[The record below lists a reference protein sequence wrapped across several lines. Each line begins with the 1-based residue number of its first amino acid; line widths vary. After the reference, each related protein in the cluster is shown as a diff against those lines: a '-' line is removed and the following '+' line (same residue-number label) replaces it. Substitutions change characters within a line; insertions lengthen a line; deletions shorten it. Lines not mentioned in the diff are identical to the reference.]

1 MFECFTT
8 YVQALRSPLDKTGRM
23 PLQMYIF
30 FLYLCRPFLLT
41 KKSYA
46 MIQRIQSVFLLV
58 AAIVSII
65 LLFIPIGDIYTAEA
79 QYTFTCFN
87 VHLVPDG
94 KVIMSTL
101 YIALTLIVSACISI
115 YAIFKY
121 KDRMKQTRIVSL
133 NMLVF
138 LIAVMLMI
146 WLFPDFIFPRKGL
159 MQDGELFRFNYWIM
173 IFVIPPVCM
182 FLANRFI
189 RKDERLVRSADR
201 LR

>member
-1 MFECFTT
+1 
-8 YVQALRSPLDKTGRM
+8 
-23 PLQMYIF
+23 
-30 FLYLCRPFLLT
+30 
-41 KKSYA
+41 

-58 AAIVSII
+58 AAIVTVI

-87 VHLVPDG
+87 VHLPDG
-94 KVIMSTL
+94 KVVMSTL
-101 YIALTLIVSACISI
+101 YIALILIASACISL

-121 KDRMKQTRIVSL
+121 KDRMKQTRVVSL

-138 LIAVMLMI
+138 LIAIMMMI
-146 WLFPDFIFPRKGL
+146 WLFPDFMFQRKGL
-159 MQDGELFRFNYWIM
+159 MQEGDIFRFNYWIM

>member
-1 MFECFTT
+1 
-8 YVQALRSPLDKTGRM
+8 
-23 PLQMYIF
+23 
-30 FLYLCRPFLLT
+30 
-41 KKSYA
+41 

-58 AAIVSII
+58 AAIVTII
-65 LLFIPIGDIYTAEA
+65 LLFIPIGDIYTASDGGF

-87 VHLVPDG
+87 VHKVDDG
-94 KVIMSTL
+94 KVFMSTL
-101 YIALTLIVSACISI
+101 YIALILIASACISL

-121 KDRMKQTRIVSL
+121 KDRMKQTRIVSV
-133 NMLVF
+133 NMLIF
-138 LIAVMLMI
+138 LIAIMLMI
-146 WLFPDFIFPRKGL
+146 WVFPDFLFQHKGL
-159 MQDGELFRFNYWIM
+159 MQEGDMFRFNYWIM

>member
-1 MFECFTT
+1 
-8 YVQALRSPLDKTGRM
+8 
-23 PLQMYIF
+23 
-30 FLYLCRPFLLT
+30 
-41 KKSYA
+41 

-58 AAIVSII
+58 AAIVTII
-65 LLFIPIGDIYTAEA
+65 LLFISIGDIYTAEA

-87 VHLVPDG
+87 VHLPDG
-94 KVIMSTL
+94 KVVMSTL

-133 NMLVF
+133 NMLIF
-138 LIAVMLMI
+138 LIAIMMMI
-146 WLFPDFIFPRKGL
+146 WLFPDFLFQRKGL
-159 MQDGELFRFNYWIM
+159 MQEGDIFRFNYWIM
-173 IFVIPPVCM
+173 IFVIPPICM
-182 FLANRFI
+182 FLANQFI

>member
-1 MFECFTT
+1 
-8 YVQALRSPLDKTGRM
+8 
-23 PLQMYIF
+23 
-30 FLYLCRPFLLT
+30 
-41 KKSYA
+41 

-58 AAIVSII
+58 AAIVTII

-87 VHLVPDG
+87 VHLPNGQV
-94 KVIMSTL
+94 VMSTI
-101 YIALTLIVSACISI
+101 YIALILILSACISI

-121 KDRMKQTRIVSL
+121 KDRMKQTRVVSI

-138 LIAVMLMI
+138 LIAIMLMI
-146 WLFPDFIFPRKGL
+146 WVFPDFLFQRKGL
-159 MQDGELFRFNYWIM
+159 MQEGDIFRFNYWIM

-189 RKDERLVRSADR
+189 RKDEQLVRSADR

>member
-1 MFECFTT
+1 
-8 YVQALRSPLDKTGRM
+8 
-23 PLQMYIF
+23 
-30 FLYLCRPFLLT
+30 
-41 KKSYA
+41 
-46 MIQRIQSVFLLV
+46 MIQRIQSVFLFV
-58 AAIVSII
+58 AAIVTII
-65 LLFIPIGDIYTAEA
+65 LLFISIGDIYTAEA

-87 VHLVPDG
+87 VHLPNGQAV
-94 KVIMSTL
+94 MSTI
-101 YIALTLIVSACISI
+101 YIALILILSACISI

-121 KDRMKQTRIVSL
+121 KDRMKQTQIISI

-138 LIAVMLMI
+138 LIAIMLMI
-146 WLFPDFIFPRKGL
+146 WVFPDFLFQRKGL
-159 MQDGELFRFNYWIM
+159 MQEGDIFRFNYWIM

>member
-1 MFECFTT
+1 
-8 YVQALRSPLDKTGRM
+8 
-23 PLQMYIF
+23 
-30 FLYLCRPFLLT
+30 
-41 KKSYA
+41 

-58 AAIVSII
+58 AAIVTVI

-87 VHLVPDG
+87 VHLPDG
-94 KVIMSTL
+94 KVVMSTL
-101 YIALTLIVSACISI
+101 YIALILIASACISL

-121 KDRMKQTRIVSL
+121 KDRMKQTRVVSL

-138 LIAVMLMI
+138 LIAVMMMI
-146 WLFPDFIFPRKGL
+146 WVFPDFIFQRKGL
-159 MQDGELFRFNYWIM
+159 MQDGDLFRFNYWIM

>member
-1 MFECFTT
+1 
-8 YVQALRSPLDKTGRM
+8 
-23 PLQMYIF
+23 
-30 FLYLCRPFLLT
+30 
-41 KKSYA
+41 

-58 AAIVSII
+58 AAIVTII
-65 LLFIPIGDIYTAEA
+65 LLFISIGDIYTAEA

-87 VHLVPDG
+87 VHLPNGQV
-94 KVIMSTL
+94 VMSTI
-101 YIALTLIVSACISI
+101 YIALILILSACISI

-121 KDRMKQTRIVSL
+121 KDRMKQTRIVSI

-138 LIAVMLMI
+138 LIAIMLMI
-146 WLFPDFIFPRKGL
+146 WVFPDFLFQRKGL
-159 MQDGELFRFNYWIM
+159 MQEGDIFRFNYWIM

-189 RKDERLVRSADR
+189 RKDEQLVRSADR

>member
-1 MFECFTT
+1 
-8 YVQALRSPLDKTGRM
+8 
-23 PLQMYIF
+23 
-30 FLYLCRPFLLT
+30 
-41 KKSYA
+41 

-58 AAIVSII
+58 AAIVTVI
-65 LLFIPIGDIYTAEA
+65 LLFIPIGDLYTAEA

-87 VHLVPDG
+87 VHLPDG

-101 YIALTLIVSACISI
+101 YIALILIASACISL

-138 LIAVMLMI
+138 LVAIILMI
-146 WLFPDFIFPRKGL
+146 WVFPDFLFQRKGL
-159 MQDGELFRFNYWIM
+159 LQEGDIFRFNYWIM
-173 IFVIPPVCM
+173 IFVLPPVCM

>member
-1 MFECFTT
+1 
-8 YVQALRSPLDKTGRM
+8 
-23 PLQMYIF
+23 
-30 FLYLCRPFLLT
+30 
-41 KKSYA
+41 
-46 MIQRIQSVFLLV
+46 MIQRIQSVFLFV
-58 AAIVSII
+58 AAIVTII

-87 VHLVPDG
+87 VHLPNGQV
-94 KVIMSTL
+94 VMSTL
-101 YIALTLIVSACISI
+101 YIALILILSACISI

-121 KDRMKQTRIVSL
+121 KDRMKQTKIVSV

-138 LIAVMLMI
+138 LVAIMLMI
-146 WLFPDFIFPRKGL
+146 WVYPDFLFPKKFEMAG
-159 MQDGELFRFNYWIM
+159 FRFNYWIM
-173 IFVIPPVCM
+173 IFVLPPVCM

>member
-1 MFECFTT
+1 
-8 YVQALRSPLDKTGRM
+8 
-23 PLQMYIF
+23 
-30 FLYLCRPFLLT
+30 
-41 KKSYA
+41 

-58 AAIVSII
+58 AAIVTVI
-65 LLFIPIGDIYTAEA
+65 LLFISIGDIYTAEY

-87 VHLVPDG
+87 VHLPDG
-94 KVIMSTL
+94 KVVMSTL

-121 KDRMKQTRIVSL
+121 KDRMKQTRIVSI
-133 NMLVF
+133 NMLIF
-138 LIAVMLMI
+138 LIAIMMMI
-146 WLFPDFIFPRKGL
+146 WLFPDFLFQRKGL
-159 MQDGELFRFNYWIM
+159 MQEGDIFRFNYWIM

-182 FLANRFI
+182 FLANFFI

>member
-1 MFECFTT
+1 
-8 YVQALRSPLDKTGRM
+8 
-23 PLQMYIF
+23 
-30 FLYLCRPFLLT
+30 
-41 KKSYA
+41 

-58 AAIVSII
+58 AAIVTII
-65 LLFIPIGDIYTAEA
+65 LLFISIGDIYTAEA

-87 VHLVPDG
+87 VHLPNGQV
-94 KVIMSTL
+94 VMSTI
-101 YIALTLIVSACISI
+101 YIALILILSACISI

-121 KDRMKQTRIVSL
+121 KDRMKQTRVVSI

-138 LIAVMLMI
+138 LIAIMLMI
-146 WLFPDFIFPRKGL
+146 WVFPDFLFQRKGL
-159 MQDGELFRFNYWIM
+159 MQEGDIFRFNYWIM

-189 RKDERLVRSADR
+189 RKDEQLVRSADR

>member
-1 MFECFTT
+1 
-8 YVQALRSPLDKTGRM
+8 
-23 PLQMYIF
+23 
-30 FLYLCRPFLLT
+30 
-41 KKSYA
+41 
-46 MIQRIQSVFLLV
+46 MIQRIQSVFLFV
-58 AAIVSII
+58 AAIVTII
-65 LLFIPIGDIYTAEA
+65 LLFISIGDIYTAEA

-87 VHLVPDG
+87 VHLPNGQV
-94 KVIMSTL
+94 VMSTI
-101 YIALTLIVSACISI
+101 YIALILILSACISI

-121 KDRMKQTRIVSL
+121 KDRMKQTRIVSI

-138 LIAVMLMI
+138 LIAIMLMI
-146 WLFPDFIFPRKGL
+146 WVFPDFLFQRKGL
-159 MQDGELFRFNYWIM
+159 MQEGDIFRFNYWIM

>member
-1 MFECFTT
+1 
-8 YVQALRSPLDKTGRM
+8 M
-23 PLQMYIF
+23 PIIF
-30 FLYLCRPFLLT
+30 CIFAAHFINL
-41 KKSYA
+41 KIIA
-46 MIQRIQSVFLLV
+46 MIQRIQSVFLFV
-58 AAIVSII
+58 AAIVTII
-65 LLFIPIGDIYTAEA
+65 LLFISIGDIYTAEA

-87 VHLVPDG
+87 VHLPNGQV
-94 KVIMSTL
+94 VMSTI
-101 YIALTLIVSACISI
+101 YIALILILSACISI

-121 KDRMKQTRIVSL
+121 KDRMKQTRIVSI

-138 LIAVMLMI
+138 LIAIMLMI
-146 WLFPDFIFPRKGL
+146 WVFPDFLFQRKGL
-159 MQDGELFRFNYWIM
+159 MQEGDIFRFNYWIM

>member
-1 MFECFTT
+1 
-8 YVQALRSPLDKTGRM
+8 
-23 PLQMYIF
+23 
-30 FLYLCRPFLLT
+30 
-41 KKSYA
+41 

-58 AAIVSII
+58 AAIVTII

-87 VHLVPDG
+87 VHLPNGQV
-94 KVIMSTL
+94 VMSTI
-101 YIALTLIVSACISI
+101 YIALILILSACISI

-121 KDRMKQTRIVSL
+121 KDRMKQTRIVSI

-138 LIAVMLMI
+138 LIAIMLMI
-146 WLFPDFIFPRKGL
+146 WVFPDFLFQRKGL
-159 MQDGELFRFNYWIM
+159 IQEGDIFRFNYWIM
-173 IFVIPPVCM
+173 IFVLPPVCM

-189 RKDERLVRSADR
+189 RKDEQLVRSADR

>member
-1 MFECFTT
+1 
-8 YVQALRSPLDKTGRM
+8 
-23 PLQMYIF
+23 
-30 FLYLCRPFLLT
+30 
-41 KKSYA
+41 

-58 AAIVSII
+58 AAIVTVI
-65 LLFIPIGDIYTAEA
+65 LLFISIGDIYTAEY

-87 VHLVPDG
+87 VHLPDG
-94 KVIMSTL
+94 KVVMSTL
-101 YIALTLIVSACISI
+101 YIALILIVSACISI

-133 NMLVF
+133 NMLIF
-138 LIAVMLMI
+138 LIAIMMMI
-146 WLFPDFIFPRKGL
+146 WLFPDFLFQRKGL
-159 MQDGELFRFNYWIM
+159 MQEGDIFRFNYWIM

-182 FLANRFI
+182 FLANFFI

>member
-1 MFECFTT
+1 MYNSGFLCKFAAHFTN
-8 YVQALRSPLDKTGRM
+8 Q
-23 PLQMYIF
+23 
-30 FLYLCRPFLLT
+30 
-41 KKSYA
+41 KSYA

-58 AAIVSII
+58 AAIVTVI

-87 VHLVPDG
+87 VHLPQPDG
-94 KVIMSTL
+94 SVVMSTL

-121 KDRMKQTRIVSL
+121 KDRMKQTRVVSL

-138 LIAVMLMI
+138 LIAVMMMI
-146 WLFPDFIFPRKGL
+146 WLFPDFIFQRKGL
-159 MQDGELFRFNYWIM
+159 MQEGDVFRFNYWIM

-182 FLANRFI
+182 FLANTFI

>member
-1 MFECFTT
+1 
-8 YVQALRSPLDKTGRM
+8 
-23 PLQMYIF
+23 
-30 FLYLCRPFLLT
+30 
-41 KKSYA
+41 

-58 AAIVSII
+58 AAIVTVI

-87 VHLVPDG
+87 VHLPDG

-101 YIALTLIVSACISI
+101 YIALILIASACISL

-138 LIAVMLMI
+138 LVAIILMI
-146 WLFPDFIFPRKGL
+146 WVFPDFLFQRKGL
-159 MQDGELFRFNYWIM
+159 LQEGDIFRFNYWIM
-173 IFVIPPVCM
+173 IFVLPPVCM

>member
-1 MFECFTT
+1 
-8 YVQALRSPLDKTGRM
+8 
-23 PLQMYIF
+23 
-30 FLYLCRPFLLT
+30 
-41 KKSYA
+41 

-58 AAIVSII
+58 AAIVTVI
-65 LLFIPIGDIYTAEA
+65 LLFIPIGDLYTAEA

-87 VHLVPDG
+87 VHLPDG

-101 YIALTLIVSACISI
+101 YIALILIASACISL

-138 LIAVMLMI
+138 LVAIILMI
-146 WLFPDFIFPRKGL
+146 WVFPDFLFQRKGL
-159 MQDGELFRFNYWIM
+159 LQEGDIFRFNYWIM
-173 IFVIPPVCM
+173 VFVLPPVCM

>member
-1 MFECFTT
+1 
-8 YVQALRSPLDKTGRM
+8 
-23 PLQMYIF
+23 
-30 FLYLCRPFLLT
+30 
-41 KKSYA
+41 

-58 AAIVSII
+58 AAIVTII

-87 VHLVPDG
+87 VHLPNGQAV
-94 KVIMSTL
+94 MSTL
-101 YIALTLIVSACISI
+101 YIALILILSVCISI

-121 KDRMKQTRIVSL
+121 KDRMKQTKIVSV

-138 LIAVMLMI
+138 LVAIMLMI
-146 WLFPDFIFPRKGL
+146 WVYPDFLFPKKFEMAG
-159 MQDGELFRFNYWIM
+159 FRFNYWIM
-173 IFVIPPVCM
+173 IFVLPPVCM

>member
-1 MFECFTT
+1 
-8 YVQALRSPLDKTGRM
+8 M
-23 PLQMYIF
+23 PPI
-30 FLYLCRPFLLT
+30 LLT
-41 KKSYA
+41 QNIST

-58 AAIVSII
+58 AAIVTII
-65 LLFIPIGDIYTAEA
+65 MLFIPIGDIYTSEA

-87 VHLVPDG
+87 VHLPEPDG
-94 KVIMSTL
+94 TVVMSTL

-115 YAIFKY
+115 YAIFNY
-121 KDRMKQTRIVSL
+121 KDRMKQTRIVSF

-138 LIAVMLMI
+138 LIAVMMMI
-146 WLFPDFIFPRKGL
+146 WLFPDFIFQRKGL
-159 MQDGELFRFNYWIM
+159 MQDGDMFRFNYWIM
-173 IFVIPPVCM
+173 IFVLPPVCM

>member
-1 MFECFTT
+1 
-8 YVQALRSPLDKTGRM
+8 
-23 PLQMYIF
+23 
-30 FLYLCRPFLLT
+30 
-41 KKSYA
+41 

-58 AAIVSII
+58 AAIVTII

-87 VHLVPDG
+87 LHLPNGQEV
-94 KVIMSTL
+94 MSTL
-101 YIALTLIVSACISI
+101 YIALILILSACISI

-121 KDRMKQTRIVSL
+121 KDRMKQTKIVSV

-138 LIAVMLMI
+138 LVAIMLMI
-146 WLFPDFIFPRKGL
+146 WVYPDFLFPKKFEMAG
-159 MQDGELFRFNYWIM
+159 FRFNYWIM
-173 IFVIPPVCM
+173 IFVLPPVCM

>member
-1 MFECFTT
+1 MYNSGFLCKFATHFTNQKIST
-8 YVQALRSPLDKTGRM
+8 
-23 PLQMYIF
+23 
-30 FLYLCRPFLLT
+30 
-41 KKSYA
+41 

-58 AAIVSII
+58 AAIVTII

-87 VHLVPDG
+87 VHLPNGQV
-94 KVIMSTL
+94 VMSTI
-101 YIALTLIVSACISI
+101 YIALILILSACISI

-121 KDRMKQTRIVSL
+121 KDRMKQTRIVSI

-138 LIAVMLMI
+138 LVAIMLMI
-146 WLFPDFIFPRKGL
+146 WVYPDFLFQRKGL
-159 MQDGELFRFNYWIM
+159 MHEGDLFRFNYWIM
-173 IFVIPPVCM
+173 IFVLPPVCM

-189 RKDERLVRSADR
+189 RKDEQLVRSAER